1 MSETV
6 CDEPA
11 LARQSHRLELLA
23 RTSRYGT
30 IAHVP
35 SQNHAAL
42 VEYAAT
48 QLAGGMLAPLNDPDV
63 ALDALRLL
71 ERRKRTMN
79 HRDAATIAKWW
90 LDNDATAMMKP
101 ELLLQHLV
109 HDRET
114 LHAVC
119 YVLLAKNTETPLPE
133 SLWEKVVTPTRV
145 RNVSQLDYPFYDCG
159 PLLNAN
165 NKQLLRG
172 AAQVAGAVITDDDLT
187 ELRQIVEHLHL
198 RTSQAYHASGAFSL
212 MMQDSKGSAFSAID
226 HWPALLWHAMHQQ
239 SWPVVGRATEHLE
252 EAKWAVREVRDA
264 PKVVRLVRAR
274 AHGSLRELEI
284 AARQIF

>member
-1 MSETV
+1 M
-6 CDEPA
+6 
-11 LARQSHRLELLA
+11 
-23 RTSRYGT
+23 
-30 IAHVP
+30 P
-35 SQNHAAL
+35 SQNHVAL

-48 QLAGGMLAPLNDPDV
+48 QLASGMLAPLNDPDV

-71 ERRKRTMN
+71 ERRKRTIR

-90 LDNDATAMMKP
+90 LANDAAALMKP
-101 ELLLQHLV
+101 ELLLQHLA

-119 YVLLAKNTETPLPE
+119 EVLLAKNTETPLPE
-133 SLWEKVVTPTRV
+133 SLWEKIVTPTRMRHV
-145 RNVSQLDYPFYDCG
+145 TQLDYPFYDCG

-165 NKQLLRG
+165 DKHLMRQAAQSAG
-172 AAQVAGAVITDDDLT
+172 AAITDEDLT
-187 ELRQIVEHLHL
+187 ELRQVVEHLHL
-198 RTSQAYHASGAFSL
+198 RTSQAYYASGAFSL
-212 MMQDSKGSAFSAID
+212 AMQDSKGSAFMAID

-264 PKVVRLVRAR
+264 AKVVRLVRAR
-274 AHGSLRELEI
+274 AHGSLRELEV